1 MPKRQARGEQ
11 RMAEILDAAGRVFA
25 ASGYER
31 ATTNAIA
38 AEAGVSPG
46 SLYQFFANKEAIAAA
61 LAERFVAQMRE
72 AHEAALLGA
81 DPSTLDWPELIDR
94 TVEPILAFNVANP
107 GFKALFARPDMPAGL
122 AAAAEPIQAAL
133 LGRVES
139 VIAAK
144 APSLPAEVRTRTA
157 RVAIQIFQAMLPM
170 VLGSPPEERPAVM
183 AELKKVLYRYL
194 SALSP

>member
-1 MPKRQARGEQ
+1 MPKWSASACRAR
-11 RMAEILDAAGRVFA
+11 I
-25 ASGYER
+25 
-31 ATTNAIA
+31 AIA

-61 LAERFVAQMRE
+61 LAGRFVTQMRE
-72 AHEAALLGA
+72 AHEAALLGT
-81 DPSTLDWPELIDR
+81 PVSTLDWPEVVDR

-107 GFKALFARPDMPAGL
+107 GFKALFARPDMPPGL

-144 APSLPAEVRTRTA
+144 APGLTAQERTRTA

-170 VLGSPPEERPAVM
+170 ALAAAPDERPAVI